1 MDAKLGR
8 AGKATKALQVVLD
21 DADVKAIDDWR
32 REQPGIP
39 PRGAVIRHFFRL
51 GMAQA
56 EPAPE
61 GARDGA

>member
-1 MDAKLGR
+1 MNVKLDR

-51 GMAQA
+51 GMMQA
-56 EPAPE
+56 GPTPE
-61 GARDGA
+61 NAHDGA